1 MGKYDRDYLADG
13 QRLPDLLKEIQDIR
27 AGKAPA
33 KEDPIN
39 REEIKFNKVYVV
51 DKRFNF
57 IGAILGIL
65 FLISFFSV
73 INSKSIFAKTIDEKI
88 SISGFE
94 KNKNSINMMSV
105 ISDNISDL
113 TKKEIVLNNIEIP
126 FETVKTKN
134 DKLPL
139 GEENVLVEG
148 VAGNREQTIVKT
160 FERDKIIK
168 EELLNEVVT
177 IEPINQEIE
186 VGTSEYLKEKNVH
199 LGDTMYT
206 LKELYMYEEPDEDSD
221 DICKIYQYIDVVLE
235 TEDEGWS
242 KVTVDGLEGYVKN
255 QYLTTEEATPGI
267 KEACRKQRIYINVGP
282 EMKLNEPSGLT
293 KEDFKHLFSNQPNDE
308 YKIFRDNAEVF
319 YEVEQK
325 YNING
330 VFLASIAVH
339 ESSWGRSQIAQ
350 DKNNLFGFGSYDES
364 AYESS
369 YTFDTYAYGIDLV
382 GKSLAKYYLNES
394 GTELK
399 NGDIAEG
406 TYYNGST
413 ISDVNVRYASDIEWS
428 SKIYNTMVKLYEDI

>member
-27 AGKAPA
+27 SGKIQA
-33 KEDPIN
+33 KEEPVHKED
-39 REEIKFNKVYVV
+39 IKFNKIYVV
-51 DKRFNF
+51 DKKFNF

-73 INSKSIFAKTIDEKI
+73 INSKTIFAKTVEEKI

-105 ISDNISDL
+105 ISDNISEL
-113 TKKEIVLNNIEIP
+113 TKKEIILNNVEIP
-126 FETVKTKN
+126 FETVKIKN

-148 VAGNREQTIVKT
+148 VLGNREQTIVKT
-160 FERDKIIK
+160 YERDKIIK
-168 EELLNEVVT
+168 EELLNEIIT
-177 IEPINQEIE
+177 LEPIDEEIE

-206 LKELYMYEEPDEDSD
+206 LQELYMYEEPDEDSD
-221 DICKIYQYIDVVLE
+221 QICKIYQYIDVVLE

-242 KVTVDGLEGYVKN
+242 KVTVDGIEGYVKN
-255 QYLTTEEATPGI
+255 QYLTTEEDTPGI
-267 KEACRKQRIYINVGP
+267 KEACRMQRIFIKVSP

-293 KEDFKHLFSNQPNDE
+293 KEDFKRMFSNQPNDE
-308 YKIFRDNAEVF
+308 YKIFKDNAEVF

-325 YNING
+325 YNVNG
-330 VFLASIAVH
+330 IFLASIAVH
-339 ESSWGRSQIAQ
+339 ESNWGRSTIAQ
-350 DKNNLFGFGSYDES
+350 EKNNLFGYGSYDES

-369 YTFDTYAYGIDLV
+369 FTFDSYAYGIDLV
-382 GKSLAKYYLNES
+382 GKSLAKYYLNEA
-394 GTELK
+394 GTEL
-399 NGDIAEG
+399 NDGDIAEG
-406 TYYNGST
+406 TYYNGYT
-413 ISDVNVRYASDIEWS
+413 IGDVNMRYASDPEWS
-428 SKIYNTMVKLYEDI
+428 NKIYNTMVKLYEDI